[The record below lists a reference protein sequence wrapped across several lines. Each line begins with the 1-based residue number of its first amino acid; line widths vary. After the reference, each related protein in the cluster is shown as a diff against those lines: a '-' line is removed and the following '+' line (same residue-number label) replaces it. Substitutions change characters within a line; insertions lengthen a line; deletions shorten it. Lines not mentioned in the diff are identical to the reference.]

1 MARITDATKVEMLRS
16 LDIEEYQTS
25 LSIACGGDG
34 ASTFTLFIADPRR
47 QERNQTIAYIAELF
61 DAPTDDDVLPK
72 YDSFT
77 LNTVLA
83 YLEGINEKDVQNY
96 GENKG
101 QPVKFATTMYLGS
114 DITDAIVN
122 LLDTNQLDYAVAKT
136 IRESLSSSDTNNT
149 KGF

>member
-1 MARITDATKVEMLRS
+1 MARIVDATKVEVLRS
-16 LDIEEYQTS
+16 LDIDEYQTR
-25 LSIACGGDG
+25 LSIARGGDG
-34 ASTFTLFIADPRR
+34 ASTFSLAIADPRR

-83 YLEGINEKDVQNY
+83 YLEGINEKDVDKY
-96 GENKG
+96 GANKG
-101 QPVKFATTMYLGS
+101 QPVKFATTMYLDP

-122 LLDTNQLDYAVAKT
+122 LLDTNQLDYTVAKT
-136 IRESLSSSDTNNT
+136 IRESLTINDSSNT